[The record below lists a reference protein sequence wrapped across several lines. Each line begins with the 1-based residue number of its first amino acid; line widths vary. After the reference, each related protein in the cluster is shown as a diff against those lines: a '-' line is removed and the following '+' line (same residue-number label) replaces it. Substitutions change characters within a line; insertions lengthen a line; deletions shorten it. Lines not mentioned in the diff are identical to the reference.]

1 MSVLVRDMDFPNHCR
16 DCEFSKPRG
25 NSGTYCSRHPD
36 KEYVEYGNGKPD
48 WCPLGEV
55 VHCKECKWYS
65 DSQHIDNS
73 KMCKLL
79 GVYPAP
85 DGYCYAGKRKEGFY
99 ER

>member
-1 MSVLVRDMDFPNHCR
+1 MSILVKGMEIPENCFECPFMLHRSFCLVNTKI
-16 DCEFSKPRG
+16 EF
-25 NSGTYCSRHPD
+25 TD
-36 KEYVEYGNGKPD
+36 EEYSELKGRYIG
-48 WCPLGEV
+48 CPLGEV

-65 DSQHIDNS
+65 DSQHIDHS